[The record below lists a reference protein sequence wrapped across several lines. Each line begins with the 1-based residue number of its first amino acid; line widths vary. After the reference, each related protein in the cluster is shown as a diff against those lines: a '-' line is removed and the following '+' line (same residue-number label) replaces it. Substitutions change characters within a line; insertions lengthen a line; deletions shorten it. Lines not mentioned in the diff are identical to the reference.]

1 MILGAILP
9 NNSGDKRTTLHP
21 DSIKPILDMGIDIS
35 YESGLCKGIDLEDS
49 VLENL
54 GAKATDRQDCI
65 RSSDI
70 LFSKIRILTYILFF
84 YLFEFFQK
92 FCLQMILV

>member
-21 DSIKPILDMGIDIS
+21 DSIKPILDIGIDIS
-35 YESGLCKGIDLEDS
+35 FESGLCKGIDLEDS

-70 LFSKIRILTYILFF
+70 LFSKSDTKFTASLILLFNHADKAK
-84 YLFEFFQK
+84 YS
-92 FCLQMILV
+92 